1 MNMQTKI
8 PSLESYYYIFRK
20 ECVSHVY
27 MIWQLLVKLETLS
40 NGNDVKNI
48 IDHLD
53 VVMGDSKFLKNV
65 ELEKHVKFM
74 LRQLQNEKYSDRN
87 DLVLFND
94 YLKLVKI
101 VGV

>member
-1 MNMQTKI
+1 
-8 PSLESYYYIFRK
+8 
-20 ECVSHVY
+20 
-27 MIWQLLVKLETLS
+27 